1 MKRVTNAVKKFFF
14 PPVDASRRMKILP
27 YTVIS
32 FLFLLMVIAST
43 YTWEYTNSPK
53 FCGSA
58 CHGIHPAEN
67 IAYEASPHAEVK
79 CVECHIGRAFVGNQI
94 TRKMGDVKH
103 LIAAVTKNYEY
114 PLHVK
119 TLRPAREVCERCHN
133 PDKFSDDSQRVI
145 FHYDNDENN
154 SLFRTYMV

>member
-27 YTVIS
+27 YVVIS
-32 FLFLLMVIAST
+32 FLFLFMVIAST
-43 YTWEYTNSPK
+43 YTWEYTNSTD

-67 IAYEASPHAEVK
+67 ETFEASPHAEVK
-79 CVECHIGRAFVGNQI
+79 CVECHIGREFVGNQL

-103 LIAAVTKNYEY
+103 LIAAVTKNY
-114 PLHVK
+114 
-119 TLRPAREVCERCHN
+119 
-133 PDKFSDDSQRVI
+133 
-145 FHYDNDENN
+145 
-154 SLFRTYMV
+154 